1 MLICD
6 LYTFTPFSASF
17 AITYAA
23 PYTALDAAF
32 AITYAAPYTAL
43 DASFAITYAA
53 PYTALDAAFSASTSL
68 PFVIIYFFSLVCVKT
83 SRSNDKTEHL
93 KGPQA

>member
-17 AITYAA
+17 TITYAAPYTALAA

-43 DASFAITYAA
+43 DT
-53 PYTALDAAFSASTSL
+53 AFSASTSL
-68 PFVIIYFFSLVCVKT
+68 PFVIIYFFSSVCVKT
-83 SRSNDKTEHL
+83 SRSND
-93 KGPQA
+93 